1 MNEGDHVSTY
11 LKTPEEIVE
20 IAQDFSSRRFGGQQ
34 KFTDVHVLSGSGNAT
49 VLRVRVA
56 NQPFL
61 QERSLILKYVPTTGD
76 SYDDAALLREI
87 VAYQFTTSLIEEVRP
102 GPMLLGYDYAS
113 RLIIL
118 SDSGSG
124 DTFEHLLVQKDPA
137 LRQQILRNL
146 GQALGRM
153 HAGTAGR
160 DREFAVLLARMLA
173 LHPEAEESW
182 DLREKSLHA
191 AIEFGLE
198 LVDGSGITVPA
209 SVRQLAQDASTRLH
223 KSRSRA
229 FTPYDLS
236 PDNIIVGERTEFL
249 DYEWAGF
256 RDVSFDLAC
265 VIAGFPQ
272 YVGTYPI
279 SDDEVDTFL
288 AAWRGEVK
296 HLWPWSENED
306 DLHERITAAL
316 LGWAFSSV
324 AMLHHDSV
332 VDAMKDPDIS
342 KNGTPLLRSRYDGPF
357 TEEERYIRKDLYET
371 FEALSRFAAWGRASD
386 YTVVKEF
393 ASQVAE
399 VMKYS

>member
-1 MNEGDHVSTY
+1 MGAATEASTRI
-11 LKTPEEIVE
+11 KTPGEIVE
-20 IAQDFSSRRFGGQQ
+20 IAQDLTSRRFGGQQ
-34 KFTDVHVLSGSGNAT
+34 KFTDVTVLSGSGNAT
-49 VLRVRVA
+49 VLRVRVT

-61 QERSLILKYVPTTGD
+61 QERSLILKYVPATGD

-87 VAYQFTTSLIEEVRP
+87 VAYQFTTSLVEEVRP
-102 GPMLLGYDYAS
+102 GPMLLGYDYPS

-124 DTFEHLLVQKDPA
+124 DTFEYLLRQKDPA

-146 GQALGRM
+146 GQSLGRM
-153 HAGTAGR
+153 HSGTAGR

-182 DLREKSLHA
+182 DLREESLHST
-191 AIEFGLE
+191 IEIGLE
-198 LVDGSGITVPA
+198 LIDGSGITVPA
-209 SVRQLAQDASTRLH
+209 TVRELAHQATTRLQR
-223 KSRSRA
+223 SRSRA

-272 YVGTYPI
+272 FVGTYPI

-296 HLWPWSENED
+296 QLWPWSENED
-306 DLHERITAAL
+306 DLHERIMAAL

-324 AMLHHDSV
+324 ALLHYGSIV
-332 VDAMKDPDIS
+332 EAVKNGKDPS
-342 KNGTPLLRSRYDGPF
+342 KGTSLLRSRYDGPF
-357 TEEERYIRKDLYET
+357 TEEERFIRRDLYET
-371 FEALSRFAAWGRASD
+371 FEALARFAAWGRKNE
-386 YTVVKEF
+386 YTVVREF
-393 ASQVAE
+393 ASNVAE
-399 VMKYS
+399 VIKYS